1 MMRTLWMMQNVRSSQ
16 MTVSYNL
23 DVSSVSAFSF
33 LKLLFRWR
41 GSIWKSIAAEL
52 LLWLCG
58 YYTVFLTYRMVLDE
72 NAKKQ
77 FERIAEHCDDK
88 LKYIPLTFMLGFF
101 VTIVVD
107 RWRSIFQNMGW
118 IENLALTV
126 TSLLRGDSKE
136 AILYRRTIIR
146 YAVLCQVLVFRDV
159 SMRVRRRFPNMESL
173 VVAGFLH
180 ENELLDLENIK
191 LIYNK
196 YWAPINWSL
205 TLCMKAYKEGL
216 FETLPAVINV
226 QTEIKNFRASLAQLC
241 NYDWV
246 PIPIAYPQV
255 VFLAVRVYFL
265 ICIVSR
271 QFIISID
278 AKNKSV
284 IDLYVPFM
292 TMLQFTFFVGW
303 MKVAEALL
311 NPLGEDDDDFEC
323 NFLIDKNIA
332 TGMAIVDETYDSC
345 PQLLP
350 DRFADPDFHPIYSED
365 SHKNGTDGTLQGS
378 AEGVELAKDTDQ
390 VKMVAVDRRTS
401 VGDDESLRSRK
412 PSALSRKISNALGVQ
427 RRSHSIQ
434 PVHLSTVHQIPFDY
448 SPSHVTVDIQ
458 NGEKKASST
467 GNVLEIVKE
476 EEGVELDPPADGRED
491 ETVQNAQNPLP
502 SVRK

>member
-1 MMRTLWMMQNVRSSQ
+1 
-16 MTVSYNL
+16 
-23 DVSSVSAFSF
+23 
-33 LKLLFRWR
+33 
-41 GSIWKSIAAEL
+41 
-52 LLWLCG
+52 
-58 YYTVFLTYRMVLDE
+58 
-72 NAKKQ
+72 
-77 FERIAEHCDDK
+77 
-88 LKYIPLTFMLGFF
+88 
-101 VTIVVD
+101 
-107 RWRSIFQNMGW
+107 
-118 IENLALTV
+118 
-126 TSLLRGDSKE
+126 
-136 AILYRRTIIR
+136 
-146 YAVLCQVLVFRDV
+146 
-159 SMRVRRRFPNMESL
+159 MESL

-246 PIPIAYPQV
+246 PIPIAYPQ
-255 VFLAVRVYFL
+255 
-265 ICIVSR
+265 
-271 QFIISID
+271 
-278 AKNKSV
+278 

>member
-1 MMRTLWMMQNVRSSQ
+1 
-16 MTVSYNL
+16 
-23 DVSSVSAFSF
+23 
-33 LKLLFRWR
+33 
-41 GSIWKSIAAEL
+41 
-52 LLWLCG
+52 
-58 YYTVFLTYRMVLDE
+58 MVLDE
-72 NAKKQ
+72 NAKKICLRTLSRTLSEVKNFFSAPPFSPPHGKQMSVENGEIMGSSQSSICKMFPNSVYTWPGSTSPIFHYQIPLNVEVCRPTWTKAALRGSRQ

-196 YWAPINWSL
+196 YWAPISWSL

-303 MKVAEALL
+303 MK
-311 NPLGEDDDDFEC
+311 
-323 NFLIDKNIA
+323 
-332 TGMAIVDETYDSC
+332 
-345 PQLLP
+345 
-350 DRFADPDFHPIYSED
+350 
-365 SHKNGTDGTLQGS
+365 
-378 AEGVELAKDTDQ
+378 
-390 VKMVAVDRRTS
+390 
-401 VGDDESLRSRK
+401 
-412 PSALSRKISNALGVQ
+412 
-427 RRSHSIQ
+427 
-434 PVHLSTVHQIPFDY
+434 
-448 SPSHVTVDIQ
+448 
-458 NGEKKASST
+458 
-467 GNVLEIVKE
+467 
-476 EEGVELDPPADGRED
+476 
-491 ETVQNAQNPLP
+491 
-502 SVRK
+502 